1 MGHGG
6 GVKVTSKNKRTLLA
20 WAIVMPVI
28 WALMTTY
35 VESAQLGMLGV
46 LLAHIGDWLIA
57 PLCVAVGLYYL
68 LDADRVGYNR
78 QAGKRGPA
86 PDQQP
91 TPTATNAEPTP
102 VPPTVQQQAAS
113 DIDAANQA
121 ATQEA
126 ISTGVTKV
134 LGTWPGTAEVTHLTD
149 QTTPSVDED
158 TQIGHEAKQ
167 RQDDEFTAAQEEIAK
182 QQAQQRAQLRRVRAK
197 G

>member
-1 MGHGG
+1 M
-6 GVKVTSKNKRTLLA
+6 TSKNKRTLLA

-46 LLAHIGDWLIA
+46 LLTHIGDWLIA

-78 QAGKRGPA
+78 QAGKRGP
-86 PDQQP
+86 
-91 TPTATNAEPTP
+91 TPTQPQPP
-102 VPPTVQQQAAS
+102 VSTDKAQAAAQPPVQETAEG
-113 DIDAANQA
+113 DIDAANEA
-121 ATQEA
+121 ATHEA
-126 ISTGVTKV
+126 ISNGVTKV
-134 LGTWPGTAEVTHLTD
+134 LGTWPATAEVT
-149 QTTPSVDED
+149 TPTEQATARVNEA
-158 TQIGHEAKQ
+158 TVIGNEAKQ
-167 RQDDEFTAAQEEIAK
+167 RQDDEFSAAQEEIAK